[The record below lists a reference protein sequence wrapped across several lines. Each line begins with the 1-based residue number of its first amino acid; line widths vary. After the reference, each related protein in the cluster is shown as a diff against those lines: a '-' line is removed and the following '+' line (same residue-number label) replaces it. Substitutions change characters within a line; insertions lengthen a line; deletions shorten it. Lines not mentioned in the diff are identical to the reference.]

1 MLPVVRLSRNDLDRR
16 TFFVDISIN
25 SPMKPRYWH
34 YWIGL
39 ALLLAVV
46 PVLRSQHLPVK
57 FDWLTLGIAYWFV
70 LAAQS
75 IFVAAVLGVI
85 GLPREQGLGPWLAR
99 YREKPLRIL
108 PVLLYFGILAWITT
122 WLRALVL
129 TVDAVALLE
138 LLRRQK
144 GRELRQ
150 TVAAVLAPA
159 AYLFFGFL
167 MVLAYDCAIV
177 SVRFNFAMDPALAA
191 IDRWLLRGHSVSD
204 LTHWAV
210 QTFPISFFD
219 ALEFIYFGMFP
230 QIGATLILVALCE
243 GRARALQFVG
253 TILVSY
259 YIALVIFYIWTAQGP
274 YYLCPDHFSRFP
286 ASLQIYNLQKTLIR
300 DALAL
305 WRHQPISRISTDYFI
320 GLPCMHIVQPMIVL
334 WFLRRWRRM
343 VIVLAVYDLLL
354 LAAILMLEMHYV
366 IDILAGLPVAALAI
380 AISGGPFRG
389 DYAHSAD
396 GGLQRAV
403 VAP

>member
-1 MLPVVRLSRNDLDRR
+1 MRPVVRRARNDLDRR
-16 TFFVDISIN
+16 TFFVDISTH
-25 SPMKPRYWH
+25 SSMKPRYWH

-39 ALLLAVV
+39 VLLLAVV
-46 PVLRSQHLPVK
+46 PILRSQHLPVK
-57 FDWLTLGIAYWFV
+57 FDWITLGIAYWFV

-75 IFVAAVLGVI
+75 IFVAAVLCMI
-85 GLPREQGLGPWLAR
+85 GLPREQALGPLLAR
-99 YREKPLRIL
+99 YRENPLRIL
-108 PVLLYFGILAWITT
+108 PVLLYFGVLVWITT

-138 LLRRQK
+138 LLRRQM

-150 TVAAVLAPA
+150 TAAAVLAPA

-191 IDRWLLRGHSVSD
+191 IDQWLLRGHSVSD

-210 QTFPISFFD
+210 QTFPISFFN

-253 TILVSY
+253 TILLSY

-286 ASLQIYNLQKTLIR
+286 ARLQIYTLQKTLIR

-320 GLPCMHIVQPMIVL
+320 GLPCMHIVQPIVVL

-343 VIVLAVYDLLL
+343 VVVLAVYDLLL

-380 AISGGPFRG
+380 AISGGPFRRDDG
-389 DYAHSAD
+389 NSAD
-396 GGLQRAV
+396 GGLRRP
-403 VAP
+403 VAAP

>member
-1 MLPVVRLSRNDLDRR
+1 MQLVVRLSRNDLDRR
-16 TFFVDISIN
+16 IFSVDISTH

-39 ALLLAVV
+39 GLLLAVV

-57 FDWLTLGIAYWFV
+57 FDWMTLGIAYWFV
-70 LAAQS
+70 LATQS
-75 IFVAAVLGVI
+75 IFVAVALCVI
-85 GLPREQGLGPWLAR
+85 GLPRQQALGPLLAR
-99 YREKPLRIL
+99 YRENPLRIL
-108 PVLLYFGILAWITT
+108 PVLLYFAILVWITT

-129 TVDAVALLE
+129 SVDALALLE

-150 TVAAVLAPA
+150 TAAAVLAPA

-167 MVLAYDCAIV
+167 MVLAYDCAVI

-191 IDRWLLRGHSVSD
+191 IDQWLLHGHSVSE

-210 QTFPISFFD
+210 EIFPISFFKVM
-219 ALEFIYFGMFP
+219 EFIYFGMFP
-230 QIGATLILVALCE
+230 QIGATLILVALSE
-243 GRARALQFVG
+243 GRGRALQFVG
-253 TILVSY
+253 TILLSY

-320 GLPCMHIVQPMIVL
+320 GLPCMHIVQPIIVL

-343 VIVLAVYDLLL
+343 VIGLAVYDLLL

-389 DYAHSAD
+389 DHAHRAD
-396 GGLQRAV
+396 GGLRRAV

>member
-1 MLPVVRLSRNDLDRR
+1 
-16 TFFVDISIN
+16 
-25 SPMKPRYWH
+25 MKPRYWH

-39 ALLLAVV
+39 VLLLAVV

-57 FDWLTLGIAYWFV
+57 FDWITLGIAYWFV
-70 LAAQS
+70 LATQS
-75 IFVAAVLGVI
+75 IFVAAVLCVI
-85 GLPREQGLGPWLAR
+85 GLPREQALGPLLAR
-99 YREKPLRIL
+99 YRENPLRIL
-108 PVLLYFGILAWITT
+108 PVLLYFGILVWITT

-138 LLRRQK
+138 LLRRQR

-150 TVAAVLAPA
+150 TAAAVLAPA

-167 MVLAYDCAIV
+167 LVLAYDCAIV

-191 IDRWLLRGHSVSD
+191 IDQWLLHGHSVSD

-210 QTFPISFFD
+210 ETFPISFFN

-243 GRARALQFVG
+243 GRARAFQFVG

-300 DALAL
+300 DALLL
-305 WRHQPISRISTDYFI
+305 WQHQPISRISTDYFI
-320 GLPCMHIVQPMIVL
+320 GLPCMHIVQPIIVL

-343 VIVLAVYDLLL
+343 VIGLAVYDLLL

-366 IDILAGLPVAALAI
+366 VDILAGFPVAVLAI
-380 AISGGPFRG
+380 AISGGPFGRDDG
-389 DYAHSAD
+389 NSAD
-396 GGLQRAV
+396 GGLRRAIA
-403 VAP
+403 AP